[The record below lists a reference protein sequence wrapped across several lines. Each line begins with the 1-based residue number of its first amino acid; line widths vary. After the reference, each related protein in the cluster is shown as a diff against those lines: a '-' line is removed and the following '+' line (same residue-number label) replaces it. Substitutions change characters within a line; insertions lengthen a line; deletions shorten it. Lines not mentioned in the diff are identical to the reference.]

1 MIVGEA
7 LAEGAALLRE
17 AGAESPSLDAS
28 LLLAAA
34 VGIDRSRLLA
44 RRPDPLEEA
53 ALSRYRDLLAR
64 RASGDCV
71 AYVLGHKEF
80 RGLDFLVTPAVL
92 VPRPDTETLVEA
104 ALEWIDGR
112 TAREAGR
119 NPQASGHPLRVLDVC
134 TGSGCVAVS
143 LKAERPS
150 LDMAASDLSP
160 AALAVTRSNAE
171 RLLVFHHR
179 GTEDTEGRG
188 RPQRN
193 NGSEAASEVSPQNPN
208 SPETRLALLPVS
220 LPLSSSVPSSP
231 SVSSVSNSTIKF
243 YESDLLSSVPGR
255 FDLIVSNPPYVPT
268 DVIEGLSVEVRREPR
283 LALDGGEDGL
293 DLIRRLIAESRERL
307 DSGGRL
313 LVESGE
319 EQTGHV
325 AELMRGEGFLEIEI
339 YRDLAG
345 LGRVTG
351 GSAPDAATAHGV

>member
-7 LAEGAALLRE
+7 LAEGAALLRK

-34 VGIDRSRLLA
+34 LGIDRSRLLA
-44 RRPDPLEEA
+44 RRPDPLEEVT
-53 ALSRYRDLLAR
+53 LSRYRDLLAR

-80 RGLDFLVTPAVL
+80 RGLDFLVSPAVL

-104 ALEWIDGR
+104 ALEWIDKR
-112 TAREAGR
+112 A
-119 NPQASGHPLRVLDVC
+119 ASPLRALDVC
-134 TGSGCVAVS
+134 TGSGCVAIS
-143 LKAERPS
+143 LKAERPF
-150 LDMAASDLSP
+150 LDMSASDLSP
-160 AALAVTRSNAE
+160 AALAVARENAD
-171 RLLVFHHR
+171 RLLNFHHR
-179 GTEDTEGRG
+179 GTEDTEGR
-188 RPQRN
+188 RRAQRN
-193 NGSEAASEVSPQNPN
+193 LG
-208 SPETRLALLPVS
+208 
-220 LPLSSSVPSSP
+220 
-231 SVSSVSNSTIKF
+231 STIRF
-243 YESDLLSSVPGR
+243 FESDLLASVPGR

-268 DVIEGLSVEVRREPR
+268 DVIEDLSVEVRREPR

-293 DLIRRLIAESRERL
+293 DLIRRLIAESRKRL

-319 EQTGHV
+319 EQTDLV
-325 AELMRGEGFLEIEI
+325 AELMRGAGFVEIEI

-351 GSAPDAATAHGV
+351 GSAPDVTTAHGD